1 MDPPV
6 EIRTGA
12 GAGREL
18 VRHSTCDKGHE
29 EGGSAYAK
37 DYSAI
42 RKIRTTNTFYNM
54 DESDA
59 RENILCES
67 FYMMF

>member
-1 MDPPV
+1 M
-6 EIRTGA
+6 E
-12 GAGREL
+12 
-18 VRHSTCDKGHE
+18 
-29 EGGSAYAK
+29 Y
-37 DYSAI
+37 YSAI

-59 RENILCES
+59 RENTLCES

>member
-1 MDPPV
+1 MNKLWQFV
-6 EIRTGA
+6 QRNTIQQ
-12 GAGREL
+12 
-18 VRHSTCDKGHE
+18 
-29 EGGSAYAK
+29 
-37 DYSAI
+37 I